1 MKQSILAAVASI
13 ALPFS
18 VTAGELLPYTYAR
31 VYCESRAMGM
41 DNDAATKQAV
51 AESYIRS
58 GNGTPVTIHG
68 VQTTSDVVASMR
80 EARKLCPQFS

>member
-1 MKQSILAAVASI
+1 MKLSILAAVASI

-41 DNDAATKQAV
+41 DSEAATKQAV
-51 AESYIRS
+51 SESYINS
-58 GNGTPVTIHG
+58 GNGTPVTVHG
-68 VQTTSDVVASMR
+68 VETSTDVVASMR
-80 EARKLCPQFS
+80 EARKLCPQYK